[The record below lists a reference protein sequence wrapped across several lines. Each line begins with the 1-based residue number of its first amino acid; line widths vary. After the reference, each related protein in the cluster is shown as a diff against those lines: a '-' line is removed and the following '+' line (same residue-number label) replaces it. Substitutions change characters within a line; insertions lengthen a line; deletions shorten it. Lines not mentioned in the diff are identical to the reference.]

1 MKQKGKIKKYLLL
14 GAGGVA
20 LVALAVVLWVW
31 HTYHYTPVEVVQD
44 VRAAIAVRNEPNS
57 VKRFMEVRYGPM
69 TEPANRQKAFVDFF
83 NVPHIEGLH
92 LLVQRMPA
100 SRRASSINGMAQ
112 WVADYRRTMTPEEKA
127 SLRDHFQSEDGR
139 SALKRA
145 TAKYLSHDIH
155 YRAATAPVIEEL
167 MATLADVQKH

>member
-1 MKQKGKIKKYLLL
+1 MKKKGKIKKFLLL
-14 GAGGVA
+14 GTGGVA
-20 LVALAVVLWVW
+20 LVALAVVVWVW
-31 HTYHYTPVEVVQD
+31 RTYHYTPVEVVQD

-112 WVADYRRTMTPEEKA
+112 WVANYRSTMTPEEKA
-127 SLRDHFQSEDGR
+127 SLRAYFNTDTGR
-139 SALKRA
+139 TTLQQA
-145 TAKYLSHDIH
+145 TAKYLSHDAY
-155 YRAATAPVIEEL
+155 YRAATAPVITEL
-167 MATLADVQKH
+167 MITMAEIQKP